1 MPGAAQSEKK
11 RSQRHRNEKRNRIGG
26 KCEDQQP
33 GRGQGEQYRPH
44 EQECTKIDPVKPSDL
59 EVAVDAARSGAAIVF
74 SSLGSVVNTRF
85 KGDANPVTDVD
96 HRAEEAITGLLRRH
110 RPGDAILAEESGGT
124 GWEEGR
130 VWIVDPLDGTVNF
143 IHGIPHVSVSV
154 ALWVD
159 GQPSLGVIE
168 DVTRHEEFIA
178 QQGKGATMD
187 TDSIKVSPES
197 ILKQAMI
204 ATGFPYDRNLYG
216 EAYAKNLGQ
225 VLTRVQGIRRLGS
238 AALDLAWVAC
248 GRYDGYW
255 EFGISPWD
263 SGAGVMMITEAGGTV
278 TNHLGKAYRLDDP
291 GIVASNGGIHEDLVV
306 AVGLAIPEHI
316 E

>member
-1 MPGAAQSEKK
+1 M
-11 RSQRHRNEKRNRIGG
+11 
-26 KCEDQQP
+26 
-33 GRGQGEQYRPH
+33 
-44 EQECTKIDPVKPSDL
+44 ECTNAKIDPVRPSDL
-59 EVAVDAARSGAAIVF
+59 DVALDAARTGAAIVF
-74 SSLGSVVNTRF
+74 AALGSVVGTRF

-96 HRAEEAITGLLRRH
+96 QQAEEAIIGLLRRL
-110 RPGDAILAEESGGT
+110 RPEDAILAEESGGA

-143 IHGIPHVSVSV
+143 IHGIPHISVSV

-159 GQPSLGVIE
+159 GLPAVGVVE

-178 QQGKGATMD
+178 QQGMGATIEAG
-187 TDSIKVSPES
+187 SIKVSEEQ

-204 ATGFPYDRNLYG
+204 ATGFPYDRNLHG
-216 EAYAKNLGQ
+216 EAYAANLGQ

-263 SGAGVMMITEAGGTV
+263 TGAGVLLITEAGG
-278 TNHLGKAYRLDDP
+278 R
-291 GIVASNGGIHEDLVV
+291 
-306 AVGLAIPEHI
+306 
-316 E
+316 

>member
-1 MPGAAQSEKK
+1 MESTNA
-11 RSQRHRNEKRNRIGG
+11 
-26 KCEDQQP
+26 
-33 GRGQGEQYRPH
+33 
-44 EQECTKIDPVKPSDL
+44 KIDPVRPSDL
-59 EVAVDAARSGAAIVF
+59 EVAVDAARTGAAIVF
-74 SSLGSVVNTRF
+74 AALGSVVGTRF

-96 HRAEEAITGLLRRH
+96 NQAEEAIIGLLRRF
-110 RPGDAILAEESGGT
+110 RPHDAILAEESGGT

-130 VWIVDPLDGTVNF
+130 VWIIDPLDGTVNF

-159 GQPSLGVIE
+159 GQPAVGVIE

-178 QQGKGATMD
+178 QQGEGSEIEAAP
-187 TDSIKVSPES
+187 INVSEERV
-197 ILKQAMI
+197 LKNAMI
-204 ATGFPYDRNLYG
+204 ATGFPYDRNLHG
-216 EAYAKNLGQ
+216 EAYAENLGH

-263 SGAGVMMITEAGGTV
+263 TGAGVLMITEAGGMV
-278 TNHLGKAYRLDDP
+278 TNHLGKPYRLDDS
-291 GIVASNGGIHEDLVV
+291 GIVASNGGIHHDLVA

-316 E
+316 K

>member
-1 MPGAAQSEKK
+1 MRVLAVTTWFPSAVAPTSGLFVQRDVELLRGTHEVDVLHLHPPDVVTEADHLSEALILDAI
-11 RSQRHRNEKRNRIGG
+11 RQRH
-26 KCEDQQP
+26 P
-33 GRGQGEQYRPH
+33 
-44 EQECTKIDPVKPSDL
+44 T
-59 EVAVDAARSGAAIVF
+59 DA
-74 SSLGSVVNTRF
+74 L
-85 KGDANPVTDVD
+85 
-96 HRAEEAITGLLRRH
+96 
-110 RPGDAILAEESGGT
+110 LAEET
-124 GWEEGR
+124 GEHRSAAGEAPTAGRGR

-204 ATGFPYDRNLYG
+204 ATGFSYDRNLHG

-263 SGAGVMMITEAGGTV
+263 SGAGVLMITEAGGTV

-291 GIVASNGGIHEDLVV
+291 GIVASNGGIHEDLVA
-306 AVGLAIPEHI
+306 AVSLAIPEHI

>member
-1 MPGAAQSEKK
+1 
-11 RSQRHRNEKRNRIGG
+11 
-26 KCEDQQP
+26 
-33 GRGQGEQYRPH
+33 
-44 EQECTKIDPVKPSDL
+44 VKLSDL
-59 EVAVDAARSGAAIVF
+59 DVAVDAARTGAAIVF
-74 SSLGSVVNTRF
+74 ASLGSAVGTRF

-96 HRAEEAITGLLRRH
+96 NRAEEAIIGLLRRL
-110 RPGDAILAEESGGT
+110 RPQDAILAEESGGT
-124 GWEEGR
+124 GWQQGR

-154 ALWVD
+154 ALWID
-159 GQPSLGVIE
+159 GEPSLGVIE

-178 QQGKGATMD
+178 QHGKGATME
-187 TDSIKVSPES
+187 TGSIKVSPEAV
-197 ILKQAMI
+197 LKQAMI
-204 ATGFPYDRNLYG
+204 ATGFPYDRNLHG
-216 EAYAKNLGQ
+216 VAYAKNLGQ

-263 SGAGVMMITEAGGTV
+263 TGAGVLMITEAGGTV
-278 TNHLGKAYRLDDP
+278 TNHLGKAYRLDDG
-291 GIVASNGGIHEDLVV
+291 GIVASNGGIHDDLVA
-306 AVGLAIPEHI
+306 AVGLAIPGHI